1 MNKLP
6 KPLIKIFQF
15 FDLINDSNMW
25 RNNQLNWM
33 SLYLL
38 NKLENLNLSI
48 NDIEMVNK
56 ILEINNFN
64 EGNIK

>member
-6 KPLIKIFQF
+6 KPLIKWFQF
-15 FDLINDSNMW
+15 FDRINDSNMW

-33 SLYLL
+33 LLYLL
-38 NKLENLNLSI
+38 NKLENLNFSI

-56 ILEINNFN
+56 ILGINNFN
-64 EGNIK
+64 EGI

>member
-6 KPLIKIFQF
+6 KSLIKRFQF

-64 EGNIK
+64 EGI